1 MRRSR
6 ALIALL
12 SGSALFT
19 TIATTSAPPATA
31 PYRVATQPVTR
42 IVLRPVSAS
51 SPSTV
56 AAARRVMMARI
67 SEFGAFGVTH
77 PSVRA
82 LPSATGAE
90 IAVSL
95 PALNPADLSVALH
108 ALQSQGRLT
117 IIANGSTYL
126 PVGASGA
133 GYPVL
138 ATGHNLVR
146 SRLLIGA
153 DLFGRPAVDLSL
165 DDAGTSRLATYT
177 ASHISRYVAIAID
190 GRVVTDPIIE
200 GAVTGGQIQ
209 IPTTSS
215 AAATG
220 LVATLR
226 HGPLP
231 GPYRVVSVTRSPL
244 SSPPAAAS

>member
-1 MRRSR
+1 M
-6 ALIALL
+6 
-12 SGSALFT
+12 
-19 TIATTSAPPATA
+19 
-31 PYRVATQPVTR
+31 
-42 IVLRPVSAS
+42 
-51 SPSTV
+51 
-56 AAARRVMMARI
+56 AARV

-82 LPSATGAE
+82 LPGATGAE

-95 PALNPADLSVALH
+95 PALNPADLSVALQ
-108 ALQSQGRLT
+108 ALQSPGRFA
-117 IIANGSTYL
+117 IIANGSTHL
-126 PVGASGA
+126 QIGASSA

-146 SRLLIGA
+146 SRLLTGA
-153 DLFGRPAVDLSL
+153 DAFGRPAVDLSL
-165 DDAGTSRLATYT
+165 DDAGASRLATYT
-177 ASHISRYVAIAID
+177 ASHISTYVAIAIAIAIAID

-215 AAATG
+215 AAAAG

-231 GPYRVVSVTRSPL
+231 GPYRIVSVTRSLL
-244 SSPPAAAS
+244 SSQPTGAS